1 MLLLAAEQSVKALTA
16 RLSLAK
22 LTRVRAQH
30 TVVTNVARWQW
41 LPYGEVLSDM
51 AMEVW
56 WQLHTKSTKEGK
68 RSTGLLTRTTN
79 VSHNPSSQLHSL
91 HQL

>member
-1 MLLLAAEQSVKALTA
+1 M
-16 RLSLAK
+16 
-22 LTRVRAQH
+22 
-30 TVVTNVARWQW
+30 ARWQW

-79 VSHNPSSQLHSL
+79 VSHNHSSQLHSL
-91 HQL
+91 HDLFIVYVYKFINVPYFPDI